1 MELSYGENGSVLRR
15 ADCSVTPGESVA
27 DDAGF
32 SRRYVT
38 HSAEETAQLAAAVAP
53 LLESGDMVL
62 LDGPLGA
69 GKTTFVQGI
78 ARAMGYAQDVTSPTF
93 ALAHYYRHDTGDTS
107 KGNRGMLVH
116 VDLYRMQSP
125 AELLDLALDEEM
137 DSGAVV
143 FVEWGGEGLAVLR
156 PDHLD
161 VTILPDAEY
170 SERTI
175 VFSSNSAGWQDRIAT
190 VAGALSQW
198 EI

>member
-1 MELSYGENGSVLRR
+1 MELSSGENGGILRR
-15 ADCSVTPGESVA
+15 AGCPDTVGENI
-27 DDAGF
+27 AGDIGL

-38 HSAEETAQLAAAVAP
+38 HSAEETEQLAAVVAP
-53 LLESGDMVL
+53 LLEPGDMVL

-78 ARAMGYAQDVTSPTF
+78 ARAMGYTEDVTSPTF
-93 ALAHYYRHDTGDTS
+93 ALAHYYRHDIGDAS
-107 KGNRGMLVH
+107 KGDRRMLVH
-116 VDLYRMQSP
+116 VDLYRMQYP

-190 VAGALSQW
+190 VADVLSRW
-198 EI
+198 EV